1 MACLFAGLVQTQV
14 ACSYAGKAANMQRW
28 TRDDIAMEILQ
39 LFAAGEELSYSSM
52 AETNPSLLRAASRH
66 FGSWRSAVEF
76 AGLSY
81 DAIRKYRVWTPARII
96 ARIEELHRQE
106 VDLSWRNVSE
116 RVDPQLA
123 AAATKPNRFG
133 SWRAAVEAAG
143 LDYDAIRRYRQW
155 DEERIIVSLR
165 DLADQGIR
173 LNSKE
178 AQMEYVG
185 LFAAAVR
192 RFQRWDRALEA
203 AGLNSREIR
212 LRAPFERRRRAR
224 RRSLVELLDRRSV
237 RRRALK

>member
-1 MACLFAGLVQTQV
+1 MLVCTVTCGACLRSAETVT
-14 ACSYAGKAANMQRW
+14 NMQRW

-39 LFAAGEELSYSSM
+39 LYAAGEELSYSSM
-52 AETNPSLLRAASRH
+52 AEANPSLLRAASRH

-81 DAIRKYRVWTPARII
+81 DQIRKYRVWTPARII
-96 ARIEELHRQE
+96 ARIEELHRQD
-106 VDLSWRNVSE
+106 VDLSWRNISE
-116 RVDPQLA
+116 KVDPQLA

-133 SWRAAVEAAG
+133 SWRAAIEAAG
-143 LDYDAIRRYRQW
+143 LDYDSIRRYRQW
-155 DEERIIVSLR
+155 DEARIVASLR
-165 DLADQGIR
+165 ELAAEGVR

-178 AQMEYVG
+178 AQMAYIS

-212 LRAPFERRRRAR
+212 LRAPFERRRRAHQ
-224 RRSLVELLDRRSV
+224 RSLVELLDRRLA
-237 RRRALK
+237 RGRAAK

>member
-1 MACLFAGLVQTQV
+1 
-14 ACSYAGKAANMQRW
+14 MQRW

-39 LFAAGEELSYSSM
+39 LYAAGEELCYSSI

-81 DAIRKYRVWTPARII
+81 DQIRKYRVWTPARII

-106 VDLSWRNVSE
+106 ADLSWRSVSE
-116 RVDPQLA
+116 KVDPQLA

-143 LDYDAIRRYRQW
+143 LDYETIRRYRQW
-155 DEERIIVSLR
+155 DEARIIASLLE
-165 DLADQGIR
+165 LAAGGVR
-173 LNSKE
+173 LNSKD
-178 AQMEYVG
+178 AQMAYIS

-192 RFQRWDRALEA
+192 RFGMWDRALEA
-203 AGLNSREIR
+203 AGLDARTIR
-212 LRAPFERRRRAR
+212 LRAPFERRRRSH
-224 RRSLVELLDRRSV
+224 RRSLVEMVDRRLAHG
-237 RRRALK
+237 RRAK